1 MPVSEVEVLV
11 SEIEL
16 RRNRVMQAD
25 TRAEDAKFHV
35 IGQINEGIVV
45 VKRRETTGRMRERAT
60 SKGPYS
66 MEAARS

>member
-1 MPVSEVEVLV
+1 MPVSEVEVPV

-16 RRNRVMQAD
+16 RRNRVLQAD
-25 TRAEDAKFHV
+25 TRAEDARFDV

-45 VKRRETTGRMRERAT
+45 LKRRESTGRLKERAT